1 MKRSASLIFT
11 SLLALGSLAAEKY
24 RIYQVNYDITGITK
38 PYALERNIEIDKKRI
53 FENYDD
59 LHSYI
64 ENIKQLFAN
73 ERNIESTVI
82 YAKYDSV
89 PDEDEVVNVAL
100 NIATQDSKHF
110 LMVPYPK
117 YNSNDGLV
125 LKLKAKDTNFLGTL
139 ETLDLDFNFSYEP
152 KDSDTD
158 TSDYNTI
165 FGINLKYDYPFKMWV
180 LDSKWKNSFSLDYT
194 LGKSKSEFSY
204 NTGFV
209 FELPFENFSLKL
221 DLTQGIERNFDYTE
235 YDDEL
240 FLTEGATL
248 SLPYKIAK
256 IDNFGDVNW
265 GPYVSYDCYWDKN
278 GINKENEDLSSPTL
292 KVGHSA
298 STGRVNWHENFRDG
312 VDLSFDQYVGYNFQK
327 EEYIATLSGTVSLYK
342 SFNNR
347 IGINSRFY
355 GFYNYNQN
363 TQSGSYLRGIRD
375 DQRYKTD
382 AWEAKGFSG
391 EPQKALNTQAAII
404 GNIDI
409 PIRILTTDW
418 NEFTKF
424 CFGENSWLTNHL
436 TWMRYFDFE
445 MHISPFFDFAF
456 ADNLITGKT
465 FAIKDGWYGAGLE
478 VLVYPAKWRSLV
490 VRASAGIDVGRK
502 IIKKAV
508 SKLIDDSWRKNV
520 SALEISI
527 GIGLFY

>member
-139 ETLDLDFNFSYEP
+139 EPLDLDFNFSYEP

-265 GPYVSYDCYWDKN
+265 GHTFLMTA
-278 GINKENEDLSSPTL
+278 I
-292 KVGHSA
+292 
-298 STGRVNWHENFRDG
+298 
-312 VDLSFDQYVGYNFQK
+312 
-327 EEYIATLSGTVSLYK
+327 GTK
-342 SFNNR
+342 M
-347 IGINSRFY
+347 
-355 GFYNYNQN
+355 
-363 TQSGSYLRGIRD
+363 
-375 DQRYKTD
+375 
-382 AWEAKGFSG
+382 A
-391 EPQKALNTQAAII
+391 
-404 GNIDI
+404 
-409 PIRILTTDW
+409 
-418 NEFTKF
+418 
-424 CFGENSWLTNHL
+424 
-436 TWMRYFDFE
+436 
-445 MHISPFFDFAF
+445 
-456 ADNLITGKT
+456 
-465 FAIKDGWYGAGLE
+465 
-478 VLVYPAKWRSLV
+478 
-490 VRASAGIDVGRK
+490 
-502 IIKKAV
+502 
-508 SKLIDDSWRKNV
+508 
-520 SALEISI
+520 
-527 GIGLFY
+527 